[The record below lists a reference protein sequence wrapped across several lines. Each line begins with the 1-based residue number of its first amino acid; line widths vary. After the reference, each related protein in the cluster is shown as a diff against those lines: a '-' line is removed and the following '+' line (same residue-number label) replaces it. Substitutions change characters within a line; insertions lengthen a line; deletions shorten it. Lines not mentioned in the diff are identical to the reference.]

1 MYWTNLYE
9 DPETVIDLYHEHG
22 TSEQFHSELETDMD
36 VERFPSGKLAVNA
49 ILLHIDMVVF
59 ITLRFIGQSALRFVS
74 DLPYR
79 HSGKR
84 KRLHKVIS
92 DLIRISCKVVH
103 HTGRWTLRFWEH
115 DP

>member
-59 ITLRFIGQSALRFVS
+59 ITLRFIGLTCLIGTAESGNACTKLSPISSGYRVKLFTIRAGGHS
-74 DLPYR
+74 D
-79 HSGKR
+79 SGNM
-84 KRLHKVIS
+84 IP
-92 DLIRISCKVVH
+92 D
-103 HTGRWTLRFWEH
+103 
-115 DP
+115 